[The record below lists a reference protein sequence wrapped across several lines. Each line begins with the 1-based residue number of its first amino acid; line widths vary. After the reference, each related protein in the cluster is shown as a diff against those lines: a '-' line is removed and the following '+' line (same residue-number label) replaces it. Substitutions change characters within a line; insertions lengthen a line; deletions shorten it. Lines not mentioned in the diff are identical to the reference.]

1 MIIAKKIINLISM
14 EMNSKNNI
22 EEELNIQKRNLELL
36 NFLETRCEGLENLL
50 CKNVIN
56 VISKKIDTIEKR
68 FSNEQNNRNSSLQ
81 SPAISKKEI
90 PNIEGE
96 KIAKLNNNLEIIK
109 NSFKNIFT
117 APDSKS
123 SEIIGKKIEENY
135 KLLDE
140 LEKTNRPI
148 FTKTTE
154 ISNRM
159 YVEDKIKE
167 MDNKLSELFSTSNV
181 KKSPENNES
190 ENFYSIRQNDK
201 EIKRNSYT
209 SSPMNI
215 NFAKDTLPPISE
227 NNNIEM
233 ERERKKKELYNKLN
247 STEKRIKEIAGNIL
261 KNF

>member
-1 MIIAKKIINLISM
+1 MIIAKKKLNLISI

-56 VISKKIDTIEKR
+56 VISKKIDSIEKR
-68 FSNEQNNRNSSLQ
+68 FSNEQNNRNGNLQ
-81 SPAISKKEI
+81 ILTIPKKEI
-90 PNIEGE
+90 PNIDGE

-109 NSFKNIFT
+109 DSFKNIFT
-117 APDSKS
+117 VPDSKS

-167 MDNKLSELFSTSNV
+167 MDNKLNVLFSSRNV
-181 KKSPENNES
+181 KSHDNNES
-190 ENFYSIRQNDK
+190 GNFYSIRQNEK
-201 EIKRNSYT
+201 EIKRNSNT
-209 SSPMNI
+209 FSPMTI
-215 NFAKDTLPPISE
+215 NFAKNMLSPVSE

-233 ERERKKKELYNKLN
+233 EKERKKKELYNKLN
-247 STEKRIKEIAGNIL
+247 TTEKKIKEIAGNIL